1 MSAAEARLAG
11 GFVRQHARPLLGSL
25 LLHALV
31 FGVVAFAAWFSVVP
45 RVTPPAT
52 IEAYIA
58 QRPAPHAAGPP
69 AQVAV
74 PATPATPAAE
84 PASEPPVVARRQDD
98 TAARDAAAATA
109 REATEQRARERA
121 AAEARRTA
129 EAAIRERET
138 AQARRQT
145 ASREQAALARRAADE
160 KRKAAV
166 TAEAQR
172 RARAEEELK
181 VQLQREQAT
190 KQAARQDTA
199 QRTAREADLARQL
212 GAEEHRLGAENAGL
226 LGRYVA
232 ELRARIERAWNRP
245 PTARSGLRC
254 IVNVTQVPGG
264 TVTDVHVGDCNGDA
278 AVRQS
283 IVLAVFRASPLP
295 APPDPSLFERNLTLV
310 FAPDA

>member
-58 QRPAPHAAGPP
+58 QRPAPRTAGPP

-74 PATPATPAAE
+74 PATPAAPAAE

-109 REATEQRARERA
+109 REAGEQRARERA

-129 EAAIRERET
+129 ETAFRERET
-138 AQARRQT
+138 AEARRQA

-172 RARAEEELK
+172 RTRVEEELK

-190 KQAARQDTA
+190 RQDTA

-232 ELRARIERAWNRP
+232 ELKARIERAWNRP